1 MGAPRF
7 KPRRDP
13 VQSARFTN
21 NARWKITNAGKP
33 ALPGVGDVKAA
44 WSRSLPSPPSSVT
57 VVKDA
62 AGRYFASFV
71 VETDDEPLPDTTPE
85 VGIDLGLSHF
95 AVFSNGTEVA
105 SPRFLRRAGKKLKKA
120 QRALSRTQKGSHNK
134 EKARLK
140 VARAHVRVAD
150 ARKTSTTSSPHGS
163 RARTKPSTWKTCR

>member
-1 MGAPRF
+1 M
-7 KPRRDP
+7 
-13 VQSARFTN
+13 
-21 NARWKITNAGKP
+21 
-33 ALPGVGDVKAA
+33 
-44 WSRSLPSPPSSVT
+44 
-57 VVKDA
+57 
-62 AGRYFASFV
+62 

-95 AVFSNGTEVA
+95 AVLSNGTEVA